1 MLLDF
6 LSAKRRQPAECVIT
20 VAGREIVDFYPFLA
34 EVTVAASRS
43 TAATARLRFETR
55 RDERGRWS
63 VEDAGVFSTWATLK
77 IEAAFGPHREEVF
90 RGYVREVAADYPSNA
105 GEATVTVE
113 CQDDS
118 LALDR
123 EQRRRNW
130 GADVPTTDQMILA
143 AILGDYG
150 LALHPE
156 SCSGQSGL
164 VLNQDATDIAFLRER
179 AEANGYELIFSAG
192 QVYFGPLRVSA
203 APQETI
209 LVYAGPDT
217 HCSRL
222 TVRSDG
228 HRPER
233 VMVQLAATDGDQV
246 DEQIIVPDLPLMGTQ
261 SAESQGA
268 GLRDF
273 TWRLSRQ
280 GGRNEA
286 EMRARAQRHA
296 NENSLRVRA
305 EGELDSTQYGHV
317 LQVGLP
323 VAVDGVGEQLSG
335 TYYVDEVIHRFSVDG
350 YTQGFTLLRNAYGD
364 NVPAGASVLA
374 GVL

>member
-6 LSAKRRQPAECVIT
+6 LSAKRREPAECVIT

-43 TAATARLRFETR
+43 AAATARLRFETR

-63 VEDAGVFSTWATLK
+63 VQDAGVFTTWATVK
-77 IEAAFGPHREEVF
+77 IETAFGPRREEVF
-90 RGYVREVAADYPSNA
+90 RGYVREVAADYPRNA

-130 GADVPTTDQMILA
+130 GADAPATDQMILA
-143 AILGDYG
+143 AILGDHG
-150 LALHPE
+150 LAPHPD
-156 SCSGQSGL
+156 SGSGQSGL
-164 VLNQDATDIAFLRER
+164 VLNQDATDIAFLRDR

-192 QVYFGPLRVSA
+192 QVYFGPLRISA

-217 HCSRL
+217 HCSRFN
-222 TVRSDG
+222 VRSDG

-246 DEQIIVPDLPLMGTQ
+246 DEQTVAPDLPLMGTQ

-280 GGRNEA
+280 GGRYEA
-286 EMRARAQRHA
+286 EMRARAQRQA

-323 VAVDGVGEQLSG
+323 VAVDGVGDWLAG
-335 TYYVDEVIHRFSVDG
+335 TYYVDEVNHRFSVDG
-350 YTQGFTLLRNAYGD
+350 YTQSFTLLRNAYGD
-364 NVPAGASVLA
+364 NVPTGASVLA

>member
-1 MLLDF
+1 MLLDL
-6 LSAKRRQPAECVIT
+6 LSGKKREPAECIIT
-20 VAGREIVDFYPFLA
+20 VMGREIADFYPFLT

-55 RDERGRWS
+55 RDEHGRWA
-63 VEDAGVFSTWATLK
+63 VQDAGVFANWATIK
-77 IEAAFGPHREEVF
+77 IEAAFGSRREEVF
-90 RGYVREVAADYPSNA
+90 RGYVREVAADYPRNA
-105 GEATVTVE
+105 GEASVTVE

-130 GADVPTTDQMILA
+130 GADAPASDTLILA
-143 AILGDYG
+143 AIAGDYG
-150 LALHPE
+150 LLPHPD
-156 SCSGQSGL
+156 SGSGQSGL

-179 AEANGYELIFSAG
+179 AEANGYELIFHAG
-192 QVYFGPLRVSA
+192 QIYFGPLRTGA
-203 APQETI
+203 AAQESI

-217 HCSRL
+217 HCTRFAA
-222 TVRSDG
+222 RSDG

-233 VMVQLAATDGDQV
+233 VMLQLAASEGDAV
-246 DEQIIVPDLPLMGTQ
+246 SEQTVAPDLPLMGTQ

-273 TWRLSRQ
+273 TWRMSRQ

-286 EMRARAQRHA
+286 ELQARAQRQA
-296 NENSLRVRA
+296 NENALRVRA
-305 EGELDSTQYGHV
+305 EGDLDGTQYGHV

-323 VAVDGVGEQLSG
+323 VAVDGVGNWLEG
-335 TYYVDEVIHRFSVDG
+335 IYYVDGVNHRFSAEG
-350 YTQGFTLLRNAYGD
+350 YNQGFTLLRNAYGD
-364 NVPAGASVLA
+364 NVPTAGSVLA